1 MINVEENKVHV
12 TVSVG
17 PTFAIGV
24 YRHYVVTSTNG
35 KEDYTT
41 TYTIIMIPFI
51 SLTIHWFKFPKD
63 KSLKRKYDK

>member
-1 MINVEENKVHV
+1 MINVEENKVYV

-24 YRHYVVTSTNG
+24 HRQYVVTHTNE

-41 TYTIIMIPFI
+41 TNTIIMIPFI
-51 SLTIHWFKFPKD
+51 SLTIHQFKFPTD
-63 KSLKRKYDK
+63 KSLKHKYDK